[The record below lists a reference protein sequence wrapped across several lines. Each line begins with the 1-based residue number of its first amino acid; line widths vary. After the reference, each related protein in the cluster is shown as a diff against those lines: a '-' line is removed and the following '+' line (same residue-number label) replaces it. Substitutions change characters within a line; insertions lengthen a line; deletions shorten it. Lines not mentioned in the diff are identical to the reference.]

1 MPLGGLLGFR
11 GKNGSNSSLSTED
24 EAQQLQD
31 ALSAAAH
38 MINDDMKTAERLLK
52 DKHTPFHKLGWG
64 VVVFMRATLGFEQG
78 AMKEAA
84 DALSE
89 AENTAADYLRR
100 AQRRPSRSAIYPA
113 GSEYAS
119 IQAQAQ
125 LMNAIICI
133 LNESLTESIRGF
145 YKLRKGFIALTTIM
159 ESELTYL
166 KSLDTAKANGTGQ
179 AQSSR
184 SSLNFRE
191 SKQRDLNSTDA
202 KGLAA
207 LTPSKPDSGAGSSSK
222 ITTES
227 STGVEKVS
235 DDSDS
240 VNSFVD
246 ADESHPDSPKTSKY
260 EGHLEVKNSKIQGQE
275 ESKSSPSDSTPAS
288 HSPASSDIADV
299 EALASDLNEALNMA
313 TDINATDP
321 SFIGQDPIDVYIHSS
336 TNMCFGVFMILLSLV
351 PPAFGT
357 LLKIV
362 GFRGDR
368 ERGLAML
375 WQSTLYDNIYGGLAG
390 LMLLGYY
397 NGLMGVCDIVP
408 SSGRGSYPRERCKLL
423 LGEMRRR
430 YPRSHLWLLED
441 ARRRVAER
449 QLDESLAL
457 LEGSKASPLR
467 QVEAL
472 HWFERSLTLMFVHR
486 YEECSEGFQRCCEMN
501 NWSQG
506 LYLYIS
512 ACAHV
517 EVYRKL
523 QKSDGKAAVKHAK
536 RAEDLLLRTPAHTS
550 KRRLMARQ
558 LPFDLFVARKLAK
571 WQARA
576 AARGVSLIDAVG
588 VSPIEEMIYFWNGY
602 KRMGDRHLS
611 DSMEALRWSCL
622 SESAQA
628 GKGKEAESSQGSKDL
643 EKENPEKI
651 KKTET
656 SISRETAD
664 SLESDSA
671 SGVEAAPSMP
681 DSTSEPIDER
691 ALHALLTAVALRARG
706 HIDAAKDRLR
716 DGVLCYDWTALKAL
730 GREADTWV
738 LPAAIYEMAACLW
751 VENEILRKKKG
762 SATVGPV
769 GEDPQEK
776 ERLKECGRW
785 VEKVAKWGEGYD
797 LDSRFGL
804 KIVTAKDTLK
814 RVGIDT
820 VT

>member
-1 MPLGGLLGFR
+1 MPLGGLLGSR
-11 GKNGSNSSLSTED
+11 GKNGSNSSLRAED
-24 EAQQLQD
+24 EPQQLQD

-38 MINDDMKTAERLLK
+38 MINDDMETAERLLK
-52 DKHTPFHKLGWG
+52 DKDTPFHKLGWG

-89 AENTAADYLRR
+89 AENMAADYLRR

-119 IQAQAQ
+119 IQAQAH
-125 LMNAIICI
+125 LMNSIICI

-159 ESELTYL
+159 EAELTYL
-166 KSLDTAKANGTGQ
+166 KSLDNAKANGTGQ
-179 AQSSR
+179 AQGSR
-184 SSLNFRE
+184 SNLNLRE
-191 SKQRDLNSTDA
+191 SKQKGFNSTEV

-207 LTPSKPDSGAGSSSK
+207 LTSSEPDSGAGSSSN

-227 STGVEKVS
+227 ASGVEKDS
-235 DDSDS
+235 GDSDS

-260 EGHLEVKNSKIQGQE
+260 EGHLEVKNSKTQGQ
-275 ESKSSPSDSTPAS
+275 ESKSSPSDTTPAS
-288 HSPASSDIADV
+288 HFPAASDIAQD

-313 TDINATDP
+313 TDIDATDP

-449 QLDESLAL
+449 QLDESLAV
-457 LEGSKASPLR
+457 LEGSKPSPLR

-486 YEECSEGFQRCCEMN
+486 YEGCSEGFQRCCEMN

-512 ACAHV
+512 ACAHI

-523 QKSDGKAAVKHAK
+523 QSSDEKVAAKHAK
-536 RAEDLLLRTPAHTS
+536 RAEELLLRTPAHTS

-602 KRMGDRHLS
+602 KRMADQHLS
-611 DSMEALRWSCL
+611 DSMEALRWSCW
-622 SESAQA
+622 SESGPAKN
-628 GKGKEAESSQGSKDL
+628 GRDAESSQDSKDFEKKDL
-643 EKENPEKI
+643 EKSGKA
-651 KKTET
+651 ET
-656 SISRETAD
+656 SSSMETDD

-671 SGVEAAPSMP
+671 SGVDAAPSMP
-681 DSTSEPIDER
+681 ASTSEPIDER

-706 HIDAAKDRLR
+706 HIGAAKDRLR
-716 DGVLCYDWTALKAL
+716 SGVLCYDWATLKAC
-730 GREADTWV
+730 GREADSWV
-738 LPAAIYEMAACLW
+738 LPAATYEMAACLW
-751 VENEILRKKKG
+751 VENEAVRKKRRAA
-762 SATVGPV
+762 SLGPV
-769 GEDPQEK
+769 GEDPEEK
-776 ERLKECGRW
+776 ERLRECGRL

-804 KIVTAKDTLK
+804 KITTAKDTLK

>member
-1 MPLGGLLGFR
+1 MPLGGLLGSR
-11 GKNGSNSSLSTED
+11 GKNGSNSSLRPED
-24 EAQQLQD
+24 EPQQLQD

-38 MINDDMKTAERLLK
+38 MINDDMETAERLLK
-52 DKHTPFHKLGWG
+52 DKDTPFHKLGWG

-125 LMNAIICI
+125 LMNSIICI

-159 ESELTYL
+159 EAELTYL

-179 AQSSR
+179 AQASR

-191 SKQRDLNSTDA
+191 SKQKDSDSTEA

-207 LTPSKPDSGAGSSSK
+207 VTSSKPDPGAASSSK

-227 STGVEKVS
+227 SSGVEK
-235 DDSDS
+235 DLGDSDS

-260 EGHLEVKNSKIQGQE
+260 EGHLDIKNSKTQGQ
-275 ESKSSPSDSTPAS
+275 ESKSSPSDTTPAS
-288 HSPASSDIADV
+288 QSPASSDVAEV

-430 YPRSHLWLLED
+430 YPRSHLWLMED

-449 QLDESLAL
+449 QLDESLAV
-457 LEGSKASPLR
+457 LEGSKPSPLR

-486 YEECSEGFQRCCEMN
+486 YEGCSEGFQRCCEMN

-512 ACAHV
+512 ASAHI

-523 QKSDGKAAVKHAK
+523 QKSDEKAAAKHAK
-536 RAEDLLLRTPAHTS
+536 HAEELLLRTPAHTS

-571 WQARA
+571 WQTRA

-602 KRMGDRHLS
+602 KRMADQHLS

-622 SESAQA
+622 SESGPA
-628 GKGKEAESSQGSKDL
+628 GDVKDAESSQESKDFEKKDL
-643 EKENPEKI
+643 EKIGKA
-651 KKTET
+651 ET
-656 SISRETAD
+656 SISMETDD

-671 SGVEAAPSMP
+671 SGVNAAPSMP
-681 DSTSEPIDER
+681 TSTSEPIDER

-716 DGVLCYDWTALKAL
+716 NGVLCYDWATLKAC
-730 GREADTWV
+730 GREADSWV
-738 LPAAIYEMAACLW
+738 LPAATYEMAACLW
-751 VENEILRKKKG
+751 VENEAVRETKG
-762 SATVGPV
+762 AGTVGPV
-769 GEDPQEK
+769 GEDPEEK
-776 ERLKECGRW
+776 ERLRECGRW

-804 KIVTAKDTLK
+804 KITTAKDTLK

>member
-1 MPLGGLLGFR
+1 
-11 GKNGSNSSLSTED
+11 
-24 EAQQLQD
+24 
-31 ALSAAAH
+31 

-240 VNSFVD
+240 
-246 ADESHPDSPKTSKY
+246 
-260 EGHLEVKNSKIQGQE
+260 
-275 ESKSSPSDSTPAS
+275 
-288 HSPASSDIADV
+288 
-299 EALASDLNEALNMA
+299 ALNMA

-622 SESAQA
+622 S
-628 GKGKEAESSQGSKDL
+628 D
-643 EKENPEKI
+643 
-651 KKTET
+651 
-656 SISRETAD
+656 
-664 SLESDSA
+664 
-671 SGVEAAPSMP
+671 MP

-762 SATVGPV
+762 PATVGPV

>member
-1 MPLGGLLGFR
+1 MPLGGLLGSR
-11 GKNGSNSSLSTED
+11 GKNSSNSSLSAED
-24 EAQQLQD
+24 EPQQLQD

-38 MINDDMKTAERLLK
+38 MINDDMETAERLLK
-52 DKHTPFHKLGWG
+52 DRDTPFHKLGWG

-84 DALSE
+84 DALNE
-89 AENTAADYLRR
+89 AESTGADYMRR
-100 AQRRPSRSAIYPA
+100 AQRKPSRSAIYPA
-113 GSEYAS
+113 GSEFAS

-145 YKLRKGFIALTTIM
+145 YKLRKGFIALTSIM
-159 ESELTYL
+159 EAELAYL
-166 KSLDTAKANGTGQ
+166 KSLDTAKANGSTQ

-184 SSLNFRE
+184 SSLNFKE
-191 SKQRDLNSTDA
+191 HKQKDENSVEA

-207 LTPSKPDSGAGSSSK
+207 LTSSNPDSGAGSNAK
-222 ITTES
+222 IATADS
-227 STGVEKVS
+227 NGAEKVLE
-235 DDSDS
+235 DSDS

-260 EGHLEVKNSKIQGQE
+260 EGHLDVTGQDNKSQGQDE
-275 ESKSSPSDSTPAS
+275 PKSSSETPPPSDSPAS
-288 HSPASSDIADV
+288 GIAEV

-321 SFIGQDPIDVYIHSS
+321 SFIGKDPIDIYIHSS

-351 PPAFGT
+351 PPAFAT

-397 NGLMGVCDIVP
+397 NGLMGVCDVVP
-408 SSGRGSYPRERCKLL
+408 SSGRGAYPRERCKLL

-441 ARRRVAER
+441 ARRLVAER

-457 LEGSKASPLR
+457 LEGSKPSPLR

-486 YEECSEGFQRCCEMN
+486 YEGCSEGFQRCCEMN

-523 QKSDGKAAVKHAK
+523 KKQDEKAAAKHAK

-558 LPFDLFVARKLAK
+558 LPFDVFVARKLAK

-576 AARGVSLIDAVG
+576 AARGGSLIDAVG
-588 VSPIEEMIYFWNGY
+588 VSPLEEMIYFWNGY

-611 DSMEALRWSCL
+611 DSMKALRWSCL
-622 SESAQA
+622 EDQASES
-628 GKGKEAESSQGSKDL
+628 GEESKEVERHEDT
-643 EKENPEKI
+643 EKAKEVD
-651 KKTET
+651 T
-656 SISRETAD
+656 SISRKT
-664 SLESDSA
+664 SESSDTG
-671 SGVEAAPSMP
+671 SGIGAAPSMSK
-681 DSTSEPIDER
+681 STSEPIDER
-691 ALHALLTAVALRARG
+691 ALHSLLTAVALRARG

-716 DGVLCYDWTALKAL
+716 DGVLCYDWASLKAC
-730 GREADTWV
+730 GREADIWV
-738 LPAAIYEMAACLW
+738 LPAANYEMAACLW
-751 VENEILRKKKG
+751 VENETAREKKG
-762 SATVGPV
+762 AAAAGQV
-769 GEDPQEK
+769 GESREEK
-776 ERLKECGRW
+776 ERLRECGRW
-785 VEKVAKWGEGYD
+785 IEKVAKWGEGYD
-797 LDSRFGL
+797 LDTRFGL

-814 RVGIDT
+814 RIGVDT